1 MVMDDMTIGL
11 RVRVKAGVTR
21 GERLSFTF
29 DGKPITAF
37 RGESVAAALLAAGE
51 RTLRITAQ
59 KGAARG
65 VFCGMGVC
73 YDCMVVIDGEP
84 SRRACTTLATEGMEV
99 ETLVG
104 YGASR

>member
-1 MVMDDMTIGL
+1 MAMDDMTIGL

-29 DGKPITAF
+29 DGKPIT
-37 RGESVAAALLAAGE
+37 ALLAAGE